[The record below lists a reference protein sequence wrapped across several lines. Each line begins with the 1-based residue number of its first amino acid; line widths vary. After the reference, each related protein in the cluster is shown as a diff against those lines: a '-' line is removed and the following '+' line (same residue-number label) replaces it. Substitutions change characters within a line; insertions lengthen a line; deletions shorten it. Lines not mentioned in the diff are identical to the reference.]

1 MPAPASS
8 LSDVLRLATTDAD
21 AAATKG
27 IAGDLAR
34 AEQAIAAEDAISEA
48 LRVRHLAGLPYT
60 WLAEDSVLL
69 SCNPQRPL
77 GAMHGRAQIARHAS
91 LPAGPAAAEPHIY
104 ALAEAAVRKVLGG
117 ESACGCVLG
126 ESGAGKS
133 EASKLA
139 LLHVLH
145 RGGELRGVGG
155 GGPDEPLRRAPAAE
169 PAALC
174 TEPAAPCTQPAAP
187 LAGALLLSRP
197 VVEALTHASTRA
209 SGNAT
214 RIGLATRLWFMPAG
228 HEPATAAAAA
238 AAPTELA
245 GARLHAFGLCSRLA
259 AMGGHAA
266 PGACSF
272 HVLHAL
278 ARSATPK
285 QVGLRY
291 A

>member
-1 MPAPASS
+1 MPASS

-60 WLAEDSVLL
+60 WLAEDVLL

-117 ESACGCVLG
+117 ESACVCVLG

-145 RGGELRGVGG
+145 RGGELRGVVV
-155 GGPDEPLRRAPAAE
+155 GGPDEPLRRA
-169 PAALC
+169 
-174 TEPAAPCTQPAAP
+174 
-187 LAGALLLSRP
+187 LLLSLQP
-197 VVEALTHASTRA
+197 YAPSLQPYAPSLHPYAS
-209 SGNAT
+209 S
-214 RIGLATRLWFMPAG
+214 LQHL
-228 HEPATAAAAA
+228 
-238 AAPTELA
+238 LQ
-245 GARLHAFGLCSRLA
+245 ARC
-259 AMGGHAA
+259 
-266 PGACSF
+266 C
-272 HVLHAL
+272 
-278 ARSATPK
+278 
-285 QVGLRY
+285 
-291 A
+291 

>member
-1 MPAPASS
+1 MAVWCVAAVLQRRMPAPASS

-117 ESACGCVLG
+117 ESACVCVLG

-155 GGPDEPLRRAPAAE
+155 GGPDEPLRRA
-169 PAALC
+169 
-174 TEPAAPCTQPAAP
+174 
-187 LAGALLLSRP
+187 LLLSLQP
-197 VVEALTHASTRA
+197 YALSLQPYAPS
-209 SGNAT
+209 
-214 RIGLATRLWFMPAG
+214 LQPY
-228 HEPATAAAAA
+228 
-238 AAPTELA
+238 APTLQPYA
-245 GARLHAFGLCSRLA
+245 PTLQHLLQARC
-259 AMGGHAA
+259 
-266 PGACSF
+266 C
-272 HVLHAL
+272 
-278 ARSATPK
+278 
-285 QVGLRY
+285 
-291 A
+291 

>member
-117 ESACGCVLG
+117 ESACVCVLG

-155 GGPDEPLRRAPAAE
+155 GGPDEPLRRAPLLRLQ
-169 PAALC
+169 PY
-174 TEPAAPCTQPAAP
+174 APSLQPYAP
-187 LAGALLLSRP
+187 SLQPHAPSLQPYASSLQHLLQ
-197 VVEALTHASTRA
+197 
-209 SGNAT
+209 
-214 RIGLATRLWFMPAG
+214 
-228 HEPATAAAAA
+228 
-238 AAPTELA
+238 
-245 GARLHAFGLCSRLA
+245 ARC
-259 AMGGHAA
+259 
-266 PGACSF
+266 C
-272 HVLHAL
+272 
-278 ARSATPK
+278 
-285 QVGLRY
+285 
-291 A
+291 